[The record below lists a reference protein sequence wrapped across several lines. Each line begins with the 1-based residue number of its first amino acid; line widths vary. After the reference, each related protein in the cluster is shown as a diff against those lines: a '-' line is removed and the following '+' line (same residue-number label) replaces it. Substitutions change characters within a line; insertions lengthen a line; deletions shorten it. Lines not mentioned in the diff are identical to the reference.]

1 MTVPPMLVGAWRR
14 SGLIIDGKRAVDHC
28 DVIWLQTPEWFID
41 IRLRLDPTSTPPP
54 DGLGAKF
61 ANEVAFAGI
70 GIWDGSLMTW
80 EHRFDTRPTLPLD
93 ANPLVAEDGVM
104 VERGAIPD
112 GDRHVPFAEEWLRLT
127 GDDVTWRADPTADG
141 LRVEVGRWAAAI
153 SEIQPGGPS
162 RAVRYDHVDGQW
174 VAVGSVPG

>member
-1 MTVPPMLVGAWRR
+1 
-14 SGLIIDGKRAVDHC
+14 
-28 DVIWLQTPEWFID
+28 
-41 IRLRLDPTSTPPP
+41 
-54 DGLGAKF
+54 
-61 ANEVAFAGI
+61 
-70 GIWDGSLMTW
+70 LMTW